1 MAATWSIS
9 TLDRQLVDGERTDV
23 VTVIHWNVTDS
34 ETVGEG
40 DEAQTY
46 SGRCYG
52 TVGLSAPDA
61 DIFTAYADITE
72 ADAIAWAK
80 EALGDEQVEA
90 YEESV
95 ASQIALSKAPVSAT
109 GVPW

>member
-1 MAATWSIS
+1 MALTWSIS
-9 TLDRQLVDGERTDV
+9 TLERQLVDGERTDV

-40 DEAQTY
+40 EEAKTY

-52 TVGLSAPDA
+52 TVGLAEPGDS
-61 DIFTAYADITE
+61 FTPYSDITE
-72 ADAIAWAK
+72 ETAISWCK
-80 EALGDEQVEA
+80 QALGDDQVTA
-90 YEESV
+90 YEDSV
-95 ASQIALSKAPVSAT
+95 ASQIALEKNPVTGT

>member
-1 MAATWSIS
+1 MTATWTIN

-23 VTVIHWNVTDS
+23 VTVIHWDVTDS

-40 DEAQTY
+40 DEAKTY

-52 TVGLSAPDA
+52 TVALAEPGES
-61 DIFTAYADITE
+61 FTPYADITE
-72 ADAIAWAK
+72 EQAIGWCKA
-80 EALGDEQVEA
+80 ALGNDQVTA
-90 YEESV
+90 YETSV
-95 ASQIALSKAPVSAT
+95 ENQISLEKNPTTGT

>member
-9 TLDRQLVDGERTDV
+9 TLERQLVDGEHTDV
-23 VTVIHWNVTDS
+23 VTVIHYNVQDT

-52 TVGLSAPDA
+52 TVGLAAPGDS
-61 DIFTAYADITE
+61 FTPYADITE
-72 ADAIAWAK
+72 AEAIGWCK
-80 EALGDEQVEA
+80 SALGDDQVAA
-90 YEESV
+90 YEDSV
-95 ASQIALSKAPVSAT
+95 SSQIDQQKNPTQAA

>member
-9 TLDRQLVDGERTDV
+9 TLERQLVDGEHTDV

-34 ETVGEG
+34 EVDGEN
-40 DEAQTY
+40 TY

-52 TVGLSAPDA
+52 TVGLAEPGDS
-61 DIFTAYADITE
+61 FTPYSDITE
-72 ADAIAWAK
+72 DTAIGWCKA
-80 EALGDEQVEA
+80 ALGDDQVTA
-90 YEESV
+90 YEDSV
-95 ASQIALSKAPVSAT
+95 ANQIALEKNPVTGT

>member
-40 DEAQTY
+40 EEAKTY

-52 TVGLSAPDA
+52 TVGLAEPGDS
-61 DIFTAYADITE
+61 FTPYADITE
-72 ADAIAWAK
+72 EQAVGWAK
-80 EALGDEQVEA
+80 AALGDDQVAET
-90 YEESV
+90 EKSV
-95 ASQIALSKAPVSAT
+95 ENQIDQQKNPT
-109 GVPW
+109 TGEGVPW

>member
-1 MAATWSIS
+1 MAATWSIND
-9 TLDRQLVDGERTDV
+9 LDRQLVDGERTDV

-40 DEAQTY
+40 EEAKTY

-52 TVGLSAPDA
+52 TVGLAAPGDS
-61 DIFTAYADITE
+61 FTPYADITE
-72 ADAIAWAK
+72 DTAISWCK
-80 EALGDEQVEA
+80 QALGDDQVTA
-90 YEESV
+90 YEDSV
-95 ASQIALSKAPVSAT
+95 ASQIALEKNPVTGT

>member
-9 TLDRQLVDGERTDV
+9 TLERQLVDGEHTDV
-23 VTVIHWNVTDS
+23 VTVIHYNVQDT

-40 DEAQTY
+40 DEAKIY

-52 TVGLSAPDA
+52 TVGLAEPGDS
-61 DIFTAYADITE
+61 FTSYSDITE
-72 ADAIAWAK
+72 ETAISWCKA
-80 EALGDEQVEA
+80 ALGGDQVAA

-95 ASQIALSKAPVSAT
+95 SSQLALQKNPTTGT

>member
-1 MAATWSIS
+1 MAATWNIN

-40 DEAQTY
+40 EEAKTY

-52 TVGLSAPDA
+52 TVGLAAPGDS
-61 DIFTAYADITE
+61 FTLYSDITE
-72 ADAIAWAK
+72 DTAISWCK
-80 EALGDEQVEA
+80 QALGDDQVDSLEA
-90 YEESV
+90 NV
-95 ASQIALSKAPVSAT
+95 ANQIDKQRNPT
-109 GVPW
+109 TGEGVPW

>member
-1 MAATWSIS
+1 MAATWGIS
-9 TLDRQLVDGERTDV
+9 TLERQLVDGAHTDV

-40 DEAQTY
+40 EQAKTY

-52 TVGLSAPDA
+52 TVSLAEPGDS
-61 DIFTAYADITE
+61 FTPYADITLE
-72 ADAIAWAK
+72 TAISWCK
-80 EALGDEQVEA
+80 QALGDDQVAA
-90 YEESV
+90 YETSV
-95 ASQIALSKAPVSAT
+95 ENQILLEKNPTTGT

>member
-1 MAATWSIS
+1 MALTWHIS
-9 TLDRQLVDGERTDV
+9 TLERQLIDNQRTDV

-40 DEAQTY
+40 DEAKTY

-52 TVGLSAPDA
+52 TVGLAEPGDS
-61 DIFTAYADITE
+61 FTPYADITE
-72 ADAIAWAK
+72 ETAISWCKA
-80 EALGDEQVEA
+80 ALGDDQVTALED
-90 YEESV
+90 SV
-95 ASQIALSKAPVSAT
+95 ASQIALEKNPVTGT

>member
-23 VTVIHWNVTDS
+23 VTVIHYNVQDS

-40 DEAQTY
+40 EEAKTY

-52 TVGLSAPDA
+52 TVGLAAPGDS
-61 DIFTAYADITE
+61 FTSYSDITE
-72 ADAIAWAK
+72 STAIDWCK
-80 EALGDEQVEA
+80 QALGDDQVTD
-90 YEESV
+90 YEDSV
-95 ASQIALSKAPVSAT
+95 ASQIALEKNPVTGT

>member
-1 MAATWSIS
+1 MAATWKIN

-23 VTVIHWNVTDS
+23 VTVIHWDVTDS

-40 DEAQTY
+40 DEAKTY

-52 TVGLSAPDA
+52 TVGLAEPGDS
-61 DIFTAYADITE
+61 FTPYADITE
-72 ADAIAWAK
+72 EQAIGWCK
-80 EALGDEQVEA
+80 DALGDDEVASVEA
-90 YEESV
+90 KVEN
-95 ASQIALSKAPVSAT
+95 QIALAKNPVTGT

>member
-40 DEAQTY
+40 EEAKTY

-52 TVGLSAPDA
+52 TVGLAAPGDS
-61 DIFTAYADITE
+61 FTPYADITE
-72 ADAIAWAK
+72 AEAIGWCKA
-80 EALGDEQVEA
+80 ALGDDQVTA

-95 ASQIALSKAPVSAT
+95 ANQISLEKNPTTGT

>member
-1 MAATWSIS
+1 MAATWSIND
-9 TLDRQLVDGERTDV
+9 LDRQLVDGERTDV

-40 DEAQTY
+40 EEAKTY

-52 TVGLSAPDA
+52 TVGLAAPGDS
-61 DIFTAYADITE
+61 FTPYADITE
-72 ADAIAWAK
+72 DTAIGWCKA
-80 EALGDEQVEA
+80 ALGDDQVTA
-90 YEESV
+90 YEDSV
-95 ASQIALSKAPVSAT
+95 ASQIALEKNPVTGT